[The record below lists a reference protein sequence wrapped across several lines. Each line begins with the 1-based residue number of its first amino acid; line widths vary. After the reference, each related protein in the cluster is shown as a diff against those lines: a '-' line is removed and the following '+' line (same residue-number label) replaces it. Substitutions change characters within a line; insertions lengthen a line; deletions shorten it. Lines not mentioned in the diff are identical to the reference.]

1 MGASVRSTPPR
12 LELVLLPPSVKM
24 VTNFVLVRV
33 TGRGIGFVL
42 DVEGNESEEKVV
54 GGSASLEVAIEV
66 GKGRTMIDVEVILMI
81 VEENTV
87 VRGIEDESP
96 SVELGGREEI
106 AVGGADEIDGSTVE
120 LPLQLDE
127 PDGLESVIE
136 EDIGGP

>member
-1 MGASVRSTPPR
+1 M
-12 LELVLLPPSVKM
+12 LLPPSVKM

-66 GKGRTMIDVEVILMI
+66 GKGRTMIDVEVMLMI

-87 VRGIEDESP
+87 VRGIVDESP